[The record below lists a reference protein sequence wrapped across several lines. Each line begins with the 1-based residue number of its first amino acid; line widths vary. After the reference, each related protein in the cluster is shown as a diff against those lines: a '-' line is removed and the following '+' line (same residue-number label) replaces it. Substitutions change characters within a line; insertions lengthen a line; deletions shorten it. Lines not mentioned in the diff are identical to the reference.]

1 MYNSGRQPSPLDVAF
16 DRAVDFY
23 FSNFSSHEIY
33 WPTLA
38 VKWRV
43 HILGLT
49 KMARTCPI
57 ITYETEEAAKAKADY
72 SLRAFVV
79 IPELKLV
86 LTGKGLD
93 NGVSI
98 LLFNVA
104 LLSRNSAY
112 LNIRH

>member
-1 MYNSGRQPSPLDVAF
+1 MYSSGRQPSSLDVAF
-16 DRAVDFY
+16 DRVVDFY

-43 HILGLT
+43 HILGLG

-57 ITYETEEAAKAKADY
+57 ITYETDEAAKPKTDY
-72 SLRAFVV
+72 FLRPCAV

-86 LTGKGLD
+86 LTGKGLY

-104 LLSRNSAY
+104 P
-112 LNIRH
+112 IV